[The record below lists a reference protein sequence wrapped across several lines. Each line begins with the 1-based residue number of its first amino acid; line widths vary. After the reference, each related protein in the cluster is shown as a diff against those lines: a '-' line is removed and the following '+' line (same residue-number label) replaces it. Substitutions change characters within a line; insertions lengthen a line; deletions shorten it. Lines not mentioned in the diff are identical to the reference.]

1 MCFPL
6 SSKVG
11 VPSELYSSMD
21 ICTWPVLPWRN
32 VAAMGWNQW
41 QNDEAPLSSAHL
53 IIALAT
59 LSALAL
65 SLIQE

>member
-1 MCFPL
+1 M
-6 SSKVG
+6 SSNVG

-21 ICTWPVLPWRN
+21 ICTWPVLPWRM

-41 QNDEAPLSSAHL
+41 QNDEAPLSSAHA
-53 IIALAT
+53 IIALAI
-59 LSALAL
+59 LSGLAE